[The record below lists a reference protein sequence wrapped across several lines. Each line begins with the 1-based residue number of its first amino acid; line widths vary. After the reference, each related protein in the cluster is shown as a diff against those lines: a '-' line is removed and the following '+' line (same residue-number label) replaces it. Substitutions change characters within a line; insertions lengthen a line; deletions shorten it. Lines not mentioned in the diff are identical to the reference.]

1 MQWPFFSLCLLFY
14 RPSRLHGCHPPSGR
28 AAFSGQRGKIRF
40 VPVHAMA
47 KRLIEEYLAVAG
59 HGSDTVAPEIRPVT
73 NNRTGVKTN
82 RAGRR

>member
-1 MQWPFFSLCLLFY
+1 M
-14 RPSRLHGCHPPSGR
+14 LHFQVS
-28 AAFSGQRGKIRF
+28 AGKIRF

-47 KRLIEEYLAVAG
+47 KRLIEEYLAFAG
-59 HGSDTVAPEIRPVT
+59 HGSDTAAPEIRPVT